1 MTSYNMVNNLHMSL
15 NKFLLQNILRDEFKF
30 KGLTITDYG
39 ATINRDIEFEA
50 GIDIDMPGGQKHNRK
65 LMKKAIKNDAIDIN
79 KVDDT
84 INKVITLMNDKK
96 KKQFVYL
103 RRYKTELKQAMMKND
118 SPIFFDQIKSDPDL
132 KGHKLTNKHNVMMI
146 DNEICGY
153 AMPLSVAN
161 ILKSSTYENVGLN
174 L

>member
-1 MTSYNMVNNLHMSL
+1 MNVAFGKS
-15 NKFLLQNILRDEFKF
+15 
-30 KGLTITDYG
+30 YG
-39 ATINRDIEFEA
+39 AKKYVA
-50 GIDIDMPGGQKHNRK
+50 KHF
-65 LMKKAIKNDAIDIN
+65 I
-79 KVDDT
+79 
-84 INKVITLMNDKK
+84 KK

-146 DNEICGY
+146 DDEICGY

-161 ILKSSTYENVGLN
+161 ILKSSTYENVDTIIFDEFIIDRGTYHYLQN
-174 L
+174 EVIQLLDVLETIRPFT